1 MAVKARATVTL
12 ASIKDVAST
21 TRYYLLQ
28 SSTAAKPTKP
38 TTNPPGGSWVKTEP
52 SYTSGSTN
60 SLYITDLTV
69 FSDETFVYSDVSL
82 SSSFEAAKT
91 AYNKA
96 ASAEDRLNALIASSE
111 IVVGTQTKATGSWTG
126 VAGFSSL
133 EDGQQIAYWL
143 PYAGSGSA
151 TLNLTLS
158 GGGTTGAIPVYYRGS
173 SRATTHFAAGTVIHL
188 TYRVDANVNGTEY
201 TGWWADASYDS
212 GNTYN
217 RIKFENAVHA
227 KTSFAASRFIVSDED
242 GYFPISGGISF
253 DITKPILW
261 AASSIT
267 GGATGTNNYLA
278 MNSLTLRNNLAGVTL
293 TQYETCYLVGTLS
306 GKTFTVKVFDYLTS
320 TVPTSDDGLYYIAL
334 GYLYSTYQIYL
345 YPEHPVYKFVNGT
358 FMSLQQVAYEAS
370 VTAQDAKES
379 IDTLEIG
386 ARNLLLNSEE
396 ARVTPASASNSAYTE
411 YYYPSEYGESFLSDM
426 DQFFTVSAVYEM
438 TGNESDGGYLYAQV
452 NGTAIA
458 NCTGYAASCNQYVL
472 EEPSGTYKRTFRL
485 TSSQAGAT
493 SKYLRFRLKNATD
506 GAVLT
511 ISKVKLELGNRAT
524 DWSPAPEDV
533 DGAIQESAD
542 EVRTYAESCIS
553 QKSDEIEMSIS
564 EVTGVLTT
572 DIQDCRDLVSETED
586 ALNGSMNDLTSRVSS
601 QEDDLL
607 AYKHETSM
615 YFRFNTDGLNI
626 GKQTDGAVSPFAINI
641 DNEKMAFLQN
651 GSEVAYVKYN
661 RLHINAVEA
670 VDRLSVGARAH
681 GGYFDFISTPQGMGV
696 KWRAV
701 QQADEEEDL
710 VGSSD
715 GEDVVGASYTPITD
729 DEDVFS
735 VDFGGGT

>member
-1 MAVKARATVTL
+1 
-12 ASIKDVAST
+12 
-21 TRYYLLQ
+21 
-28 SSTAAKPTKP
+28 
-38 TTNPPGGSWVKTEP
+38 
-52 SYTSGSTN
+52 
-60 SLYITDLTV
+60 
-69 FSDETFVYSDVSL
+69 
-82 SSSFEAAKT
+82 
-91 AYNKA
+91 
-96 ASAEDRLNALIASSE
+96 
-111 IVVGTQTKATGSWTG
+111 
-126 VAGFSSL
+126 
-133 EDGQQIAYWL
+133 
-143 PYAGSGSA
+143 
-151 TLNLTLS
+151 
-158 GGGTTGAIPVYYRGS
+158 
-173 SRATTHFAAGTVIHL
+173 
-188 TYRVDANVNGTEY
+188 VNGTEY

-242 GYFPISGGISF
+242 GYFPISGGVSF

-320 TVPTSDDGLYYIAL
+320 TVPSSDDGLYYIAF

-411 YYYPSEYGESFLSDM
+411 YYYPSEYGEGFLSDM
-426 DQFFTVSAVYEM
+426 DQFFTVSAVYEV
-438 TGNESDGGYLYAQV
+438 TGNESDAGALYAQA

-458 NCTGYAASCNQYVL
+458 NCTGYATSCNQYVL
-472 EEPSGTYKRTFRL
+472 EEPSGIYKRTFRL
-485 TSSQAGAT
+485 TSAQAGAT
-493 SKYLRFRLKNATD
+493 SKYIRFCLKNATD

-511 ISKVKLELGNRAT
+511 IRKVKLELGNRAT

-533 DGAIQESAD
+533 DGAIQESCDA
-542 EVRTYAESCIS
+542 VRSYAESCIS

-572 DIQDCRDLVSETED
+572 DIQDCRELVSETED
-586 ALNGSMNDLTSRVSS
+586 ALNGSMNDLTTRVSS

-701 QQADEEEDL
+701 QQTDEEEDL
-710 VGSSD
+710 VGGSDEEEQVGSS
-715 GEDVVGASYTPITD
+715 GEYTPVT
-729 DEDVFS
+729 DEDGIFT
-735 VDFGGGT
+735 FGGGT